1 MILSL
6 LFGLVFSFI
15 GFVNTFWG
23 NDPYYGISIFS
34 ISILLYL
41 PALNCVVKKLS
52 PNSLNILKIIL
63 GFLILWISLGVGE
76 LFDKIA
82 LMIENFPSPFIT
94 SRLL

>member
-23 NDPYYGISIFS
+23 NDPYYGISVFS
-34 ISILLYL
+34 ISILFYL
-41 PALNCVVKKLS
+41 PALNCVVKKIS
-52 PNSLNILKIIL
+52 PKSLNIIKIIL

>member
-23 NDPYYGISIFS
+23 NDPYYGISVFF
-34 ISILLYL
+34 ISILFYL
-41 PALNCVVKKLS
+41 PALNCVVKKIS
-52 PNSLNILKIIL
+52 PKSLNIIKIIL

>member
-23 NDPYYGISIFS
+23 NDPYYGISVFS
-34 ISILLYL
+34 ISILFYL
-41 PALNCVVKKLS
+41 PALNCVNSKNINLPK
-52 PNSLNILKIIL
+52 SLNIIKIIL

-82 LMIENFPSPFIT
+82 LMIENFFKEF
-94 SRLL
+94 L